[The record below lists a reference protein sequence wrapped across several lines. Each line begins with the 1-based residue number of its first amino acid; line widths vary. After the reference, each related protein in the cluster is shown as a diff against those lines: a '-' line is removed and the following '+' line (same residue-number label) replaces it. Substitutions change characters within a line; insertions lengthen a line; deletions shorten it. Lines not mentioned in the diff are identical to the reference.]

1 MVPLVVIDNFN
12 IDRTQRIFGPVET
25 DSPLIV
31 DPNTILPFPI
41 PLQPLKT
48 VPRQGRQ
55 IMKSRGGFEP
65 IEFQPGH
72 TLNPCEGRN
81 PLSMGKVY
89 RSAVCVANDHV
100 VV

>member
-1 MVPLVVIDNFN
+1 
-12 IDRTQRIFGPVET
+12 
-25 DSPLIV
+25 
-31 DPNTILPFPI
+31 
-41 PLQPLKT
+41 
-48 VPRQGRQ
+48 
-55 IMKSRGGFEP
+55 MKSRGGFEP